1 MLHTVFRHEL
11 LPAEIFNFSNF
22 ESFVARNVRQSTRVL
37 LKTLHFPSEVIV
49 SLV

>member
-22 ESFVARNVRQSTRVL
+22 ESFVAFFAYMNILSQFL
-37 LKTLHFPSEVIV
+37 ADYLHE
-49 SLV
+49 

>member
-22 ESFVARNVRQSTRVL
+22 ESFVVFVALMNL
-37 LKTLHFPSEVIV
+37 LSQFLADYLLE
-49 SLV
+49 